1 MDSRA
6 GKSSTATSFLLLP
19 VHQRGVCLKILK
31 YYKEI
36 LIGLI
41 LFLVAVTAMGV
52 LVYNYTMQESGID
65 EPAATD
71 YQYYYVLVTDN
82 AEMSFWQATYETMK
96 EEAALHDAYIEI
108 LGDNLTT
115 DYSLAEKI
123 RIAIESDVDGIIL
136 EPNDDPELITMI
148 EEASRAGIPVVTVI
162 SDQVMSERISYVGT
176 NSYDLGKEYG
186 EQVLGAINQETEPI
200 EEIVVLVDEAKESS
214 GDYTIYT
221 QIKEMVER
229 RHLNRKIE
237 ITAVPI
243 DTSSSFD
250 AENEIRDYLISQ
262 EKDPDLVVCLN
273 AVNTVC
279 VYQAVVDFNLVG
291 KVQIIGDHFS
301 DTILKA
307 IKMGNIYS
315 TLVLNSERMGEYAIN
330 ALSEYRSMG
339 YASEFY
345 RVDVAVIDKNSVD
358 SFISSRETSEK
369 EVGT

>member
-1 MDSRA
+1 M
-6 GKSSTATSFLLLP
+6 
-19 VHQRGVCLKILK
+19 KILK

-41 LFLVAVTAMGV
+41 LFLVAITAMGV

-65 EPAATD
+65 EPKATN
-71 YQYYYVLVTDN
+71 YQYYYVLITDN
-82 AEMSFWQATYETMK
+82 AEMSFWQATYEAMK
-96 EEAALHDAYIEI
+96 KEAALHNTYIEI
-108 LGDNLTT
+108 LGNNLTT
-115 DYSLAEKI
+115 DYSLEEKM

-136 EPNDDPELITMI
+136 EPDDDPLLIPMI
-148 EEASRAGIPVVTVI
+148 KEASAAGIPVVTVM
-162 SDQVMSERISYVGT
+162 SDQVKSERISYVGT
-176 NSYDLGKEYG
+176 NSYDLGREYG
-186 EQVLGAINQETEPI
+186 EQVLGAINQATEPI
-200 EEIVVLVDEAKESS
+200 EDIVVLVDEATESS

-221 QIKEMVER
+221 QIKEIVELS
-229 RHLNRKIE
+229 HIKHKIE
-237 ITAVPI
+237 VNVVQI

-262 EKDPDLVVCLN
+262 EADPDLVVCLN
-273 AVNTVC
+273 DVNTIC

-307 IKMGNIYS
+307 IKMKNIYS
-315 TLVLNSERMGEYAIN
+315 TLVLDSEMMGKLAIN

-345 RVDVAVIDKNSVD
+345 RVDVAVIDNESVD

-369 EVGT
+369 EAGT

>member
-1 MDSRA
+1 M
-6 GKSSTATSFLLLP
+6 
-19 VHQRGVCLKILK
+19 KILK

-41 LFLVAVTAMGV
+41 LFLVALTAMGV
-52 LVYNYTMQESGID
+52 LVYNYTMQESGIN

-71 YQYYYVLVTDN
+71 YEYYYVLITDN

-96 EEAALHDAYIEI
+96 KEAALHNAYIEI
-108 LGDNLTT
+108 LGENLTT
-115 DYSLAEKI
+115 HYSLEEKI
-123 RIAIESDVDGIIL
+123 RIAIESNVDGIIL
-136 EPNDDPELITMI
+136 EPNDDPELVLMI
-148 EEASRAGIPVVTVI
+148 EEASKAGIPVVTVM
-162 SDQVMSERISYVGT
+162 SDRVMSERISYVGT

-186 EQVLGAINQETEPI
+186 EQVLGAIDQATEPI
-200 EEIVVLVDEAKESS
+200 EDIVVLVDEATESS
-214 GDYTIYT
+214 GEYTIYT
-221 QIKEMVER
+221 QIKEMVEL
-229 RHLNRKIE
+229 RHIKQKIN
-237 ITAVPI
+237 ISAVPI

-262 EKDPDLVVCLN
+262 DSDPDLVVCLN
-273 AVNTVC
+273 SVNTVC

-315 TLVLNSERMGEYAIN
+315 TLVLDADKMGEYAVN
-330 ALSEYRSMG
+330 ALSEYRVMG

-345 RVDVAVIDKNSVD
+345 RVDVAIIDRNSVD
-358 SFISSRETSEK
+358 SFVSSRETSDQE
-369 EVGT
+369 EGA